1 MLIVNENKTKMSETL
16 HLFLSCSMIRIN
28 WSLHFLI
35 GFVFIFSSLNFNSHT
50 KKIIENKNYKKQ
62 ISVVCVC
69 VFSVFFPSFFS
80 SPPINAVN
88 LLNYVWFRC
97 FFFFYVLYILCFRCF
112 SLFFFYLDLLAG
124 FCCVKWS
131 IVLWCSPCLNDGIAV
146 TSIRRLF
153 LYL

>member
-1 MLIVNENKTKMSETL
+1 MRTKRKWVRHCIQ
-16 HLFLSCSMIRIN
+16 HLFLSCSTIRIN
-28 WSLHFLI
+28 WSPYFLI

-69 VFSVFFPSFFS
+69 VYFRFFFPFFS

-97 FFFFYVLYILCFRCF
+97 FFFFFSSYMCCTFSVSDVLAW
-112 SLFFFYLDLLAG
+112 FYLDLLAG
-124 FCCVKWS
+124 FFVVKWS
-131 IVLWCSPCLNDGIAV
+131 IVLWCSPCLNDGIAI